1 MDVRKHIQKS
11 YKRKIFKVLLIYI
24 IRRQKMVL
32 NYKKHQKEIKE
43 KSYVFHK
50 NGLKEISQNL

>member
-1 MDVRKHIQKS
+1 
-11 YKRKIFKVLLIYI
+11 
-24 IRRQKMVL
+24 L

-50 NGLKEISQNL
+50 NGLKEISQNLWPLNYLTKKNYLFKKYKNYLN